1 MSKGNKGGREG
12 RSGGRSVEG
21 RKYSVAENI
30 IASLS
35 RSLYAAFADAAAAT
49 QPQSAPLAGARER

>member
-1 MSKGNKGGREG
+1 M
-12 RSGGRSVEG
+12 EG